1 MTLIN
6 ATSKRHND
14 LESGID
20 YNDEN
25 RRNHQNEMIRISK
38 HRVWLEIRQ
47 KKPYTD
53 ILKKLDLLSSSYG
66 ELLRNELNK

>member
-25 RRNHQNEMIRISK
+25 RRNHQNELIRISK

-47 KKPYTD
+47 KKTLY
-53 ILKKLDLLSSSYG
+53 
-66 ELLRNELNK
+66 